1 MSQKIELFKTFVKN
15 HPGLIDEVKNGKW
28 TWKELYEEWFLLGDD
43 DERWSRFAKLDEE
56 EKVDGFEGVFSKLK
70 NINLDDVQKN
80 IVEMK
85 GLVSTIQE
93 FVRDLQPNKRQ
104 SPPNHYP
111 NRVPYYYHQY
121 YNENQK
127 F

>member
-1 MSQKIELFKTFVKN
+1 MSRKIEEFKAFVKS
-15 HPGLIDEVKNGKW
+15 HPGLIDEVKDGRR
-28 TWKELYEEWFLLGDD
+28 TWKELYEEWYVLGDE
-43 DERWSRFAKLDEE
+43 DERWSQYTKLNEE
-56 EKVDGFEGVFSKLK
+56 ENVKGIAGVFSKLK
-70 NINLDDVQKN
+70 NINLDEVQKN

-93 FVRDLQPNKRQ
+93 FVRDVQPEKRQ
-104 SPPNHYP
+104 IPPNHYP
-111 NRVPYYYHQY
+111 SRAPYYHQY